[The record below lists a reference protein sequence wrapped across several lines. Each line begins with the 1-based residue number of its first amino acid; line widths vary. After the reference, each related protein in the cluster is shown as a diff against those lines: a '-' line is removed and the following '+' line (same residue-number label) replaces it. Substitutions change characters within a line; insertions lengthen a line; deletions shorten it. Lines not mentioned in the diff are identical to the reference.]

1 MNYKLV
7 LKLPLTNVKPKITNM
22 KKFTVSSLVLFTM
35 AGVMIFSCKPKEK
48 LPKGEVEV
56 NVPCSGPD
64 FFTTN
69 KFFRANSI
77 GESQDQVTSKK
88 KALTNARNELA
99 QAIQTTVKTVTD
111 NYVNSR
117 EMNNKEEVEERFES
131 LNREVVDQTL
141 SGIRTLCEKLM
152 KTEQGTYKTYVA
164 IELSAD
170 ELVAKYNE
178 RLSKDER
185 LKIDY
190 DYEKF
195 KETFDKEME
204 KLSNQ

>member
-1 MNYKLV
+1 
-7 LKLPLTNVKPKITNM
+7 M
-22 KKFTVSSLVLFTM
+22 KKLNYLSLVVLIAAALI
-35 AGVMIFSCKPKEK
+35 AGCKGKQKIPAGEKE
-48 LPKGEVEV
+48 VV
-56 NVPCSGPD
+56 VPCSGSD
-64 FFTTN
+64 YFTTA

-99 QAIQTTVKTVTD
+99 QAINTTVKTVTD

-141 SGIRTLCEKLM
+141 SGIRTICEKLV
-152 KTEQGTYKTYVA
+152 KTSQGSYKTYVA

-170 ELVAKYNE
+170 ELVSKYNE

-195 KETFDKEME
+195 KETFEKEME
-204 KLSNQ
+204 KMNNK

>member
-1 MNYKLV
+1 MMLV
-7 LKLPLTNVKPKITNM
+7 ALAAAFII
-22 KKFTVSSLVLFTM
+22 
-35 AGVMIFSCKPKEK
+35 GCKSKEK
-48 LPKGEVEV
+48 SPPKGEVEV
-56 NVPCSGPD
+56 MVPCSGPD

-117 EMNNKEEVEERFES
+117 EMNNREEVEERFES
-131 LNREVVDQTL
+131 LNREVVDQTI

-152 KTEQGTYKTYVA
+152 KTQQGTYKTYVA

-178 RLSKDER
+178 RISNDER

-195 KETFDKEME
+195 KETFEQEMQ
-204 KLSNQ
+204 KMRSGS

>member
-1 MNYKLV
+1 MKAI
-7 LKLPLTNVKPKITNM
+7 LKNTAVMVVIAAGI
-22 KKFTVSSLVLFTM
+22 M
-35 AGVMIFSCKPKEK
+35 AGCKGKQKIPVGEKE
-48 LPKGEVEV
+48 VTI
-56 NVPCSGPD
+56 PCSGSD
-64 FFTTN
+64 FQTTN
-69 KFFRANSI
+69 KVFRSNSS
-77 GESQDQVTSKK
+77 GESMDMNTAKK

-99 QAIQTTVKTVTD
+99 QSISVTVKTVTD

-117 EMNNKEEVEERFES
+117 EFNNKEEIEERFES

-141 SGIRTLCEKLM
+141 SGIRTICEKNV
-152 KTEQGTYKTYVA
+152 KTQQNTYKTYIA

-185 LKIDY
+185 LRIDY

-195 KETFDKEME
+195 KETFDAEMD
-204 KLSNQ
+204 KRRGGN

>member
-1 MNYKLV
+1 
-7 LKLPLTNVKPKITNM
+7 M
-22 KKFTVSSLVLFTM
+22 KKLNYVSLIVLAAAVLI
-35 AGVMIFSCKPKEK
+35 AGCKGKEK
-48 LPKGEVEV
+48 IPAGEKEV
-56 NVPCSGPD
+56 VVPCSGPD
-64 FFTTN
+64 YFTTA

-99 QAIQTTVKTVTD
+99 QAINTTVKTVTD

-141 SGIRTLCEKLM
+141 SGIRTLCEKLV
-152 KTEQGTYKTYVA
+152 KTDQNTYKTYVA

-170 ELVAKYNE
+170 ELVSKYNE

-195 KETFDKEME
+195 KETFEKEMA
-204 KLSNQ
+204 KMGNN

>member
-1 MNYKLV
+1 
-7 LKLPLTNVKPKITNM
+7 M
-22 KKFTVSSLVLFTM
+22 KKLNYVSLVVLIAAAII
-35 AGVMIFSCKPKEK
+35 AGCKGKEK
-48 LPKGEVEV
+48 APAGEKEV
-56 NVPCSGPD
+56 VVPCSGPEY
-64 FFTTN
+64 FTTA

-99 QAIQTTVKTVTD
+99 QAINTTVKTVTD

-131 LNREVVDQTL
+131 LNREIVDQTL
-141 SGIRTLCEKLM
+141 SGIVTKCEKLM
-152 KTEQGTYKTYVA
+152 KTGQGTYKTYVA
-164 IELSAD
+164 IELSAE
-170 ELVAKYNE
+170 ELVSKYNE

-195 KETFDKEME
+195 KETFEKEME
-204 KLSNQ
+204 KMNKN

>member
-1 MNYKLV
+1 
-7 LKLPLTNVKPKITNM
+7 M
-22 KKFTVSSLVLFTM
+22 KKFMNRSFVAVVLAAVVF
-35 AGVMIFSCKPKEK
+35 AGCSKKQSA
-48 LPKGEVEV
+48 PKGETEV
-56 NVPCSGPD
+56 VVPCSGPD

-77 GESQDQVTSKK
+77 GESSDQVTSKR

-99 QAIQTTVKTVTD
+99 QSIQTTVKTVTD

-117 EMNNKEEVEERFES
+117 EMNNREEVEERFES

-141 SGIRTLCEKLM
+141 SGIRTICEKLM
-152 KTEQGTYKTYVA
+152 KTEQGSFKTYIA

-170 ELVAKYNE
+170 ELVSKYNE
-178 RLSKDER
+178 RLSKDDR

-195 KETFDKEME
+195 KETFEKEMS
-204 KLSNQ
+204 KMGKNN

>member
-1 MNYKLV
+1 ML
-7 LKLPLTNVKPKITNM
+7 LALAA
-22 KKFTVSSLVLFTM
+22 LF
-35 AGVMIFSCKPKEK
+35 VVSCKSKEK
-48 LPKGEVEV
+48 SPKGESEV
-56 NVPCSGPD
+56 VVPCSGSE

-88 KALTNARNELA
+88 KALANARAELA
-99 QAIQTTVKTVTD
+99 SSIQTTVKAVTD

-117 EMNNKEEVEERFES
+117 EMNNKEEVEERFEQ
-131 LNREVVDQTL
+131 LNREIVDQKL
-141 SGIRTLCEKLM
+141 SGLKTICEKLM
-152 KTEQGTYKTYVA
+152 QTQNGTYKTYIA
-164 IELSAD
+164 IEL
-170 ELVAKYNE
+170 
-178 RLSKDER
+178 LSKDER

-204 KLSNQ
+204 KMGSGK

>member
-1 MNYKLV
+1 
-7 LKLPLTNVKPKITNM
+7 M
-22 KKFTVSSLVLFTM
+22 KKFINLSTIIAIAAAAII
-35 AGVMIFSCKPKEK
+35 AGCKSKEK
-48 LPKGEVEV
+48 LPVGEQEV
-56 NVPCSGPD
+56 IVPCSGPD

-69 KFFRANSI
+69 KYFRANSI

-99 QAIQTTVKTVTD
+99 QSIQTTVKTVTD

-141 SGIRTLCEKLM
+141 SGVRTLCEKLV

-170 ELVAKYNE
+170 ELVSKYNE

-204 KLSNQ
+204 KMGKN

>member
-1 MNYKLV
+1 
-7 LKLPLTNVKPKITNM
+7 M
-22 KKFTVSSLVLFTM
+22 KKLTYSSFVMLALVS
-35 AGVMIFSCKPKEK
+35 VMIIGCKSKKEAP
-48 LPKGEVEV
+48 PKGEVEV
-56 NVPCSGPD
+56 VVPCSGPD
-64 FFTTN
+64 FFTTS

-77 GESQDQVTSKK
+77 GESQDQVTSKR
-88 KALTNARNELA
+88 KALSNARAELA
-99 QAIQTTVKTVTD
+99 QSIQTTVKTVTD

-117 EMNNKEEVEERFES
+117 EMNNREEVEERFES

-152 KTEQGTYKTYVA
+152 KTQEGTYKTYIA

-195 KETFDKEME
+195 KETFEQEMN
-204 KLSNQ
+204 KLGNGN

>member
-1 MNYKLV
+1 VKIDMKNLMRISTLV
-7 LKLPLTNVKPKITNM
+7 AIVAAALIT
-22 KKFTVSSLVLFTM
+22 
-35 AGVMIFSCKPKEK
+35 GCKSKQPMPEGEKE
-48 LPKGEVEV
+48 VV
-56 NVPCSGPD
+56 VPCSGPD
-64 FFTTN
+64 YFTNN
-69 KFFRANSI
+69 KVFRGNSI
-77 GESQDQVTSKK
+77 GESMDQVTSKK

-111 NYVNSR
+111 NYTNSR
-117 EMNNKEEVEERFES
+117 EMNRREELEQRFEQ

-141 SGIRTLCEKLM
+141 QGVRTICEKLVQT
-152 KTEQGTYKTYVA
+152 KEGNYKTYVA

-170 ELVAKYNE
+170 ELVKQYNE

-195 KETFDKEME
+195 KATFDAEME
-204 KLSNQ
+204 KRQKN

>member
-1 MNYKLV
+1 
-7 LKLPLTNVKPKITNM
+7 M
-22 KKFTVSSLVLFTM
+22 KKLTHLSLIVIAAAAVLIE
-35 AGVMIFSCKPKEK
+35 GCKSKEK
-48 LPKGEVEV
+48 LPKGETEV

-141 SGIRTLCEKLM
+141 SGIRTICEKLM
-152 KTEQGTYKTYVA
+152 KTEQGAYKTYIA

-170 ELVAKYNE
+170 ELVSKYNE
-178 RLSKDER
+178 RLSKDDR

-204 KLSNQ
+204 KMSKN